1 MLKIRKITLLI
12 VVLGL
17 ALVKTNAQSYYKE
30 DERTFYGGLSAGAV
44 FSQLD
49 GDNFAG
55 YHKVG
60 LTGGAIVYAQVARR
74 IAPSL
79 ELLYTQKGAISNTE
93 KNAVNVR
100 VNDYKLKLNY
110 MEVPVLLNYFDKRK
124 SHFGAGFSYSQLIS
138 AQETTRTTPALPAT
152 VNLDHYPFRKY
163 DINAIASVNLH
174 LKKGFFL
181 NIRYQYS
188 LVSVREKWYPDLG
201 RTSAG
206 GQYNNFWAFRFMYI
220 F

>member
-1 MLKIRKITLLI
+1 MM
-12 VVLGL
+12 VLGL
-17 ALVKTNAQSYYKE
+17 ALGKTNAQSYYVE
-30 DERTFYGGLSAGAV
+30 DDRTFYGGLSLGAI

-60 LTGGAIVYAQVARR
+60 LTGGAIVYAQVAPR
-74 IAPSL
+74 IAPSM
-79 ELLYTQKGAISNTE
+79 ELLFTQKGAVSNTE
-93 KNAVNVR
+93 KPGINVR
-100 VNDYKLKLNY
+100 VNDYKVNLNY
-110 MEVPVLLNYFDKRK
+110 IEVPIMLNYFDKRK
-124 SHFGAGFSYSQLIS
+124 SHFGAGLSYSQLIS
-138 AQETTRTTPALPAT
+138 SQESARTTPALSDTAD
-152 VNLDHYPFRKY
+152 LDNYPFKKA
-163 DINAIASVNLH
+163 DLNGVVSLNLH

-188 LVSVREKWYPDLG
+188 LMSIRDKWYPDLG

-206 GQYNNFWAFRFMYI
+206 GQYNNLWAFRFMYI